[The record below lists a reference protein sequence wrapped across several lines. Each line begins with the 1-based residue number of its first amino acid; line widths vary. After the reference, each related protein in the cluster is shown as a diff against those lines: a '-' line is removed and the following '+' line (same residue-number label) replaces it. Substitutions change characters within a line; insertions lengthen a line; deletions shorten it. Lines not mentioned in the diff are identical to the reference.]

1 MDTCINTLSSTVQPQ
16 DRQINW
22 IQVTLDL
29 IRTVNPPLEFVC
41 GVVDIISKYFKSTEN
56 ANIQH
61 TNCQKTNATILNLAG
76 PSSSCHLILMCV
88 NYDLNGSLR
97 LNSRLHA
104 RLNNQ
109 ISHPIPRGYH
119 SAILSTTV
127 CYRVPQG
134 TMVLQCT
141 TLYHV
146 VPQCAI
152 VYHGVL

>member
-1 MDTCINTLSSTVQPQ
+1 MTFIIDFRAIRATTFTVKTVMDTCINTLSSTVQPQ

-88 NYDLNGSLR
+88 NYSVATI
-97 LNSRLHA
+97 H
-104 RLNNQ
+104 Q
-109 ISHPIPRGYH
+109 KVTY
-119 SAILSTTV
+119 
-127 CYRVPQG
+127 
-134 TMVLQCT
+134 
-141 TLYHV
+141 
-146 VPQCAI
+146 I
-152 VYHGVL
+152 VAGG